1 MIQLLGA
8 NLAMQAGSQILQGIG
23 GIVSGIAGSRQRRR
37 EQADAARSY
46 TDAMARFQNID
57 TSNPYANLTNPYA
70 NLTVNQQQ
78 ADFMAQQTQ
87 QASANTMAQL
97 SAAAGGS
104 GIAALAQAMANQ
116 QTANLQQASAT
127 IGAQESANQRLM
139 AQGEMQRQMAVAQG
153 DYLSQRMQANQA
165 TTQLAMAQRRK
176 AEADL
181 ARQQATGALIGGI
194 GKIAGGVMAG
204 FTADKALKSIGAGGL
219 FGKAANTASNVTN
232 GAQALN
238 NATQAVSSGFETEYQ
253 PYSSENIDNTVQS
266 GIDQMNDISPNF
278 FNEEEQFMNYIPGGS
293 GFDVNKYQGTFVTTA
308 SGNFVWNQNIQKYE
322 KTG

>member
-1 MIQLLGA
+1 
-8 NLAMQAGSQILQGIG
+8 MQAGSQILQGIG
-23 GIVSGIAGSRQRRR
+23 GVVSGIAGSRQRRR

-46 TDAMARFQNID
+46 TDAMARFENID
-57 TSNPYANLTNPYA
+57 TSNPYANITNPYA

-87 QASANTMAQL
+87 QASANTMSQL

-116 QTANLQQASAT
+116 QTRNLQQASAT
-127 IGAQESANQRLM
+127 IGAQEQANQRLM
-139 AQGEMQRQMAVAQG
+139 AQGAMQTQMARAQG

-176 AEADL
+176 AAADQ

-204 FTADKALKSIGAGGL
+204 VTADKALKGIGMDGL
-219 FGKAANTASNVTN
+219 FGKGANTGSEVVN

-266 GIDQMNDISPNF
+266 GIDQMNDISPDF
-278 FNEEEQFMNYIPGGS
+278 FNEEEQFMNYIPGGP
-293 GFDVNKYQGTFVTTA
+293 GFNVNKNQNQRTFIQNANGTFK
-308 SGNFVWNQNIQKYE
+308 WNQVTQTYE
-322 KTG
+322 KIG

>member
-1 MIQLLGA
+1 MALPLLGA

-23 GIVSGIAGSRQRRR
+23 GIVSGIAGSRRRR
-37 EQADAARSY
+37 TEQADAARSY
-46 TDAMARFQNID
+46 TNAMARFENID
-57 TSNPYANLTNPYA
+57 TSNPYANITNPYA

-87 QASANTMAQL
+87 QAAANTMSQL

-116 QTANLQQASAT
+116 QTRNLQQASAT
-127 IGAQESANQRLM
+127 IGAQEQANQRLM
-139 AQGEMQRQMAVAQG
+139 AQGAMQTQMARAQG

-176 AEADL
+176 AAADQ

-204 FTADKALKSIGAGGL
+204 FTADRGLKSIGMDGL
-219 FGKAANTASNVTN
+219 FGNNNNTQGSNM
-232 GAQALN
+232 QSN
-238 NATQAVSSGFETEYQ
+238 NAGYLPGTDNQGFSTPENNDGFQAVIGLPSATYDINTISVDNNPENLALPAGAGSFSLARQNRILRDLYIKEGF
-253 PYSSENIDNTVQS
+253 SN
-266 GIDQMNDISPNF
+266 
-278 FNEEEQFMNYIPGGS
+278 
-293 GFDVNKYQGTFVTTA
+293 
-308 SGNFVWNQNIQKYE
+308 
-322 KTG
+322 